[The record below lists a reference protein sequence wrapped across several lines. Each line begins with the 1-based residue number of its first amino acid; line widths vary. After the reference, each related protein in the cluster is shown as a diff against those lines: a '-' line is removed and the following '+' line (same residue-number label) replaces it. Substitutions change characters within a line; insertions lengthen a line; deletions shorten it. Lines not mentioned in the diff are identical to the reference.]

1 MSVLLR
7 ETGSPLKQGEFWAP
21 NALQKSDFDCQRSVS
36 LERVAFRGREALVC
50 SAGAKGEL
58 RMSTSWQDSHTL
70 EQKLSLFWP
79 AVELQSI
86 GTDRASDSVLNSF
99 AENGSQLW
107 YMKSVCSQL
116 VCLCLT
122 KRRNSKS
129 ENTNSTE
136 DGFDSSSTGRIRDV
150 HGLKL
155 FLQLQIFSSTAT
167 YFPIVRTERQ
177 FWGFA
182 ARLPCTNTH
191 THTHDFKKKTERN
204 DTKNHTHTR
213 TLTQV
218 SAKGK

>member
-99 AENGSQLW
+99 AENGSQLAQR
-107 YMKSVCSQL
+107 MDLTAAAQEESEMFMASNCFCSCRSSAPPQHTFPLYGQNDSFGGLLLGCLKL
-116 VCLCLT
+116 VQ
-122 KRRNSKS
+122 RGN
-129 ENTNSTE
+129 EE
-136 DGFDSSSTGRIRDV
+136 EGHGDSSSSSSSGQKKHKFVTA
-150 HGLKL
+150 
-155 FLQLQIFSSTAT
+155 FSMLR
-167 YFPIVRTERQ
+167 V
-177 FWGFA
+177 
-182 ARLPCTNTH
+182 
-191 THTHDFKKKTERN
+191 
-204 DTKNHTHTR
+204 
-213 TLTQV
+213 
-218 SAKGK
+218 